1 MTVCKSNHFATY
13 LDKPKLEKTVSSI
26 ETHILPFPFSKD
38 KVQKN
43 RNAVFVN
50 RNAERK
56 NHNAV
61 SFQPN
66 GVWLRAYR
74 IIPFRNERCVD
85 FSEVSLSAMNRFVS
99 RMFQNG
105 LRFHVLDVI

>member
-38 KVQKN
+38 KVPKN

-66 GVWLRAYR
+66 GVW
-74 IIPFRNERCVD
+74 VK
-85 FSEVSLSAMNRFVS
+85 
-99 RMFQNG
+99 
-105 LRFHVLDVI
+105 